1 MQIIIAFAFSCKR
14 IIHPK
19 HNAKYVLSI
28 HHAVYINTPN
38 KRELPYIPYNQA
50 ADINLKEVIKI
61 HKLTVIDPCLF
72 SVTDTT
78 YIMVMEGNIEIL
90 DTNHD
95 AEKAQFNLKN
105 TFAKSIDKI
114 LILMSFHQMN
124 KSYRHNFL
132 KQLYRKNYP
141 HLDQVLDAQV

>member
-1 MQIIIAFAFSCKR
+1 MIWSQENCKINVDYYSIWWYINRETFAFSCKR

-95 AEKAQFNLKN
+95 AEK
-105 TFAKSIDKI
+105 T
-114 LILMSFHQMN
+114 
-124 KSYRHNFL
+124 
-132 KQLYRKNYP
+132 
-141 HLDQVLDAQV
+141 